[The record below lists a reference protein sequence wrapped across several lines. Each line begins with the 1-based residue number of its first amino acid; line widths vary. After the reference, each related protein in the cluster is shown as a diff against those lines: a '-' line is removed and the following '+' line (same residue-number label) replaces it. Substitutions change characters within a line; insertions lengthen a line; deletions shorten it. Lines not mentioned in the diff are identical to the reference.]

1 MHIDTGTAPW
11 YDRGAVPVSSNPTQ
25 CSAAPGGS
33 ELIGAAS
40 NIEANMKGH
49 RDVKAEQAAEQG
61 QAGHLLRRQ
70 PQGAPSE
77 VHFEG
82 GSAKGEQEGAAR
94 TTQSKSR
101 GEEEAFFKTRPVA
114 KWADGDLMV
123 GTTVWYRGSR
133 YWIEYIPPSF
143 EESSFVRLSSSFVDP
158 TPGRLPNKHRESFH
172 VHADLVVLAPFKKN
186 RYENQPSL
194 ADVARAER
202 AKEGITDVGD
212 EIAILLRTAKTLED
226 TYRIAGKFLNTRP
239 DELSARYGHLNNGQ
253 QRMNLGNRMRSHM
266 KKRGGRL

>member
-1 MHIDTGTAPW
+1 
-11 YDRGAVPVSSNPTQ
+11 
-25 CSAAPGGS
+25 
-33 ELIGAAS
+33 
-40 NIEANMKGH
+40 MKGH

-61 QAGHLLRRQ
+61 QAGRHLHGSSQ
-70 PQGAPSE
+70 
-77 VHFEG
+77 G
-82 GSAKGEQEGAAR
+82 GSGGIRDEGRAPEGDE
-94 TTQSKSR
+94 
-101 GEEEAFFKTRPVA
+101 GEESEGDYVDETVAAPRSQGRSEEAAFFKTRPVT
-114 KWADGDLMV
+114 KWTDGDLRV

-133 YWIEYIPPSF
+133 YWIEYVPPSF

-202 AKEGITDVGD
+202 AKEGITDIGD
-212 EIAILLRTAKTLED
+212 EVAILLRTAKTLED
-226 TYRIAGKFLNTRP
+226 TYRIAGKFLNVRP
-239 DELSARYGHLNNGQ
+239 DELKARYGHLNNGQ